1 MYFQFNT
8 QTKTIAGLLI
18 SLFIATAAQAVMP
31 EPMNPRDAVNMN
43 FDQRLAYLKTIQA
56 ASLKSTPQEVADYW
70 KKYAAKV
77 NALSPADQ
85 TYVSNKLKANQN
97 ALTPEQKKTM
107 DTEKAVYINSL
118 TPAHKAA
125 LQANVSASKFN

>member
-8 QTKTIAGLLI
+8 QAKTIAGLLV
-18 SLFIATAAQAVMP
+18 SLFMVTAAQAVMP
-31 EPMNPRDAVNMN
+31 EPINPKDAANMN
-43 FDQRLAYLKTIQA
+43 FDQRLTYLKTIQA
-56 ASLKSTPQEVADYW
+56 ASSKSTPQEVADFW

-85 TYVSNKLKANQN
+85 TYVSNKLKANKS

-107 DTEKAVYINSL
+107 GAEQAAYVNSL
-118 TPAHKAA
+118 TPAQKAA
-125 LQANVSASKFN
+125 LQANVAAGKLN